1 MEFIIIYIIIITN
14 SIFLKQILKGKIE
27 EVIPIVTIGM
37 TLLIYIA
44 GLLDNLKVGVYSI
57 ILIFIIITVYLLIR
71 QNKLKKKDEKIKL
84 FKEFITPGFVIFTVI
99 YIIYV
104 LISQNKIFTHYDE
117 FSHWGTVVKNM
128 YIYNNFGTTPESL
141 IQYNEYPPF
150 AGVFEYIFLIIR
162 GNYLES
168 TVIAASKI
176 LYLSIII
183 LIFRNITWKTDKKL
197 IIIYTLGIIFLP
209 MVFYTD
215 FYDNILVDGLEGI
228 FFAIS
233 LYSWYSI
240 RNKKNRNIIVT
251 CLLIAL
257 GLLKFSGIG
266 LVILVLLILLIDTI
280 IKKKN
285 RKEILNVLFIILFIS
300 VFISTWFIKINLSG
314 ANKKWKIENINT
326 ENIQEIENNFAQKDI
341 IEKFITTICFEKVL
355 TPINLTYIECVIL
368 LGALSIIVYK
378 IQVKVK
384 RKKFLF
390 YQVSIFIGII
400 IYTILLLLT
409 YLFIIPEIESRQVA
423 SYERYIGTIFIGNT
437 IFLFA
442 IATNKKMKICKS
454 KMIII
459 LCIFTIICPLTNIL
473 IRLTDNNDEIQK
485 EILKRR
491 YIGQIEEYKDK
502 LTPSDRIYYFSNK
515 GSEANKKLYIT
526 RYLMM
531 PLNIG
536 NIEMKIENIENK
548 ETFENMLKE
557 EKYTHIYLF
566 ELTDSVIELYEKIFP
581 ESKIKEKTMYKIE
594 NEDDGELNL
603 KEIEGEK

>member
-1 MEFIIIYIIIITN
+1 MEFIIIYIIIITI
-14 SIFLKQILKGKIE
+14 SIFLKRILKGKIE
-27 EVIPIVTIGM
+27 EVIPISTIGM

-44 GLLDNLKVGVYSI
+44 GLFDNLKAGVYTV
-57 ILIFIIITVYLLIR
+57 ILIFIIIGIYLLIT
-71 QNKLKKKDEKIKL
+71 QNRFKKKNEKIKL
-84 FKEFITPGFVIFTVI
+84 FKEIITPGFVVFTI
-99 YIIYV
+99 LYIIYV

-128 YIYNNFGTTPESL
+128 YIYNNFGTNPESL
-141 IQYNEYPPF
+141 LQYNEYPPF

-162 GNYLES
+162 GNYAES
-168 TVIAASKI
+168 TVIVASKI

-257 GLLKFSGIG
+257 GLLKLSGIG
-266 LVILVLLILLIDTI
+266 LVILVLLIILINTL

-300 VFISTWFIKINLSG
+300 VFILTWFIKINLSG
-314 ANKKWKIENINT
+314 ANKKWKMENINT

-355 TPINLTYIECVIL
+355 TPINLTYIECSIL

-378 IQVKVK
+378 IQEKVK

-390 YQVSIFIGII
+390 YQVSLFIGII
-400 IYTILLLLT
+400 IYTISLLLT
-409 YLFIIPEIESRQVA
+409 YLFIIPEIESVQMA
-423 SYERYIGTIFIGNT
+423 SYERYIGTIFLGNT

-459 LCIFTIICPLTNIL
+459 LCIFTIICPFNNIL

-502 LTPSDRIYYFSNK
+502 LTPSDKIYYFSNK
-515 GSEANKKLYIT
+515 GSEAKKKLYIS

-531 PLNIG
+531 PF
-536 NIEMKIENIENK
+536 KIENK
-548 ETFENMLKE
+548 EIKIENEEKIKSMLKE

-566 ELTDSVIELYEKIFP
+566 ELTGNAIELYKKMFP
-581 ESKIKEKTMYKIE
+581 GTNIKEKTMYKIE
-594 NEDDGELNL
+594 NNNGQLELI
-603 KEIEGEK
+603 EIEGES

>member
-1 MEFIIIYIIIITN
+1 MEFIIMYIIIITI

-27 EVIPIVTIGM
+27 EVIPIATIGM

-44 GLLDNLKVGVYSI
+44 GLLDNLKAGVYAV
-57 ILIFIIITVYLLIR
+57 ILIYIIITIYLLIT
-71 QNKLKKKDEKIKL
+71 QNRLKNNEKKIKI
-84 FKEFITPGFVIFTVI
+84 FKEIITPGFVIFTVL

-117 FSHWGTVVKNM
+117 FSHWGTLVKNM
-128 YIYNNFGTTPESL
+128 YIYNNFGTTPETL

-150 AGVFEYIFLIIR
+150 AGAFEYIFLIIK
-162 GNYLES
+162 GNYTES

-257 GLLKFSGIG
+257 GLLKLSGIG
-266 LVILVLLILLIDTI
+266 LVIIVLLIILIDTL

-285 RKEILNVLFIILFIS
+285 RKEIINVLLIILLIS
-300 VFISTWFIKINLSG
+300 VFILAWFIKINISG
-314 ANKKWKIENINT
+314 ANKKWKMENINT
-326 ENIQEIENNFAQKDI
+326 ENIREIENNYVQKDI
-341 IEKFITTICFEKVL
+341 IERFIKTIFFDKVL
-355 TPINLTYIECVIL
+355 TPINLTYIECLALIVA
-368 LGALSIIVYK
+368 LGIIVYK
-378 IQVKVK
+378 TQGKIK
-384 RKKFLF
+384 RKE
-390 YQVSIFIGII
+390 YIYYEISIFGGTI
-400 IYTILLLLT
+400 IYTISLLLT
-409 YLFIIPEIESRQVA
+409 YLFIIPEIESTQIA
-423 SYERYIGTIFIGNT
+423 SYERYVGTIILGN
-437 IFLFA
+437 IMFLFS
-442 IATNKKMKICKS
+442 IVVNKKMKISKS
-454 KMIII
+454 KLVII
-459 LCIFTIICPLTNIL
+459 LCICSIIFPINNII
-473 IRLTDNNDEIQK
+473 IRLTDKDNEIEK
-485 EILKRR
+485 EILNRR
-491 YIGQIEEYKDK
+491 YISQIVEYKDK
-502 LTPSDRIYYFSNK
+502 LTEEDKIYYFSNE
-515 GSEANKKLYIT
+515 GSEAKKKLYIA
-526 RYLMM
+526 RYIMM
-531 PLNIG
+531 PIKIG
-536 NIEMKIENIENK
+536 NIEIEIK
-548 ETFENMLKE
+548 EELKKKLKE

-566 ELTDSVIELYEKIFP
+566 ELTEEAKEAYKKMFP

-594 NEDDGELNL
+594 NEDNGEMKL
-603 KEIEGEK
+603 IEEK

>member
-1 MEFIIIYIIIITN
+1 MEFIIIYIIIITI

-27 EVIPIVTIGM
+27 EVIPISTIGM

-44 GLLDNLKVGVYSI
+44 GLLDNLKAGVYTV
-57 ILIFIIITVYLLIR
+57 ILIFIIIGIYLLIT
-71 QNKLKKKDEKIKL
+71 QNRFKKKNEKIKL
-84 FKEFITPGFVIFTVI
+84 FKEIITPGFVVFTI
-99 YIIYV
+99 LYIIYV

-128 YIYNNFGTTPESL
+128 YIYNNFGTNLESL

-150 AGVFEYIFLIIR
+150 AGVFEYMFLIIR

-168 TVIAASKI
+168 TVIVASKI

-257 GLLKFSGIG
+257 GLLKLSGIG
-266 LVILVLLILLIDTI
+266 LVILVLLIILINTL

-300 VFISTWFIKINLSG
+300 VFILTWFIKINLSG
-314 ANKKWKIENINT
+314 ANKKWKMENINT

-355 TPINLTYIECVIL
+355 TPINLTYIECSIL

-378 IQVKVK
+378 IQEKVK

-390 YQVSIFIGII
+390 YQVSLFIGII
-400 IYTILLLLT
+400 IYTISLLLT
-409 YLFIIPEIESRQVA
+409 YLFIIPEIESVQMA
-423 SYERYIGTIFIGNT
+423 SYERYIGTIFLGNT

-442 IATNKKMKICKS
+442 IATNKKMKICKL

-459 LCIFTIICPLTNIL
+459 LCIFTIICPFNNIL

-502 LTPSDRIYYFSNK
+502 LTPSDKIYYFSNK
-515 GSEANKKLYIT
+515 GSEAKKKLYIS

-566 ELTDSVIELYEKIFP
+566 ELADSVIELYEKIFI
-581 ESKIKEKTMYKIE
+581 ESKIKEKTIYKIE
-594 NEDDGELNL
+594 NEDDGELKL
-603 KEIEGEK
+603 IEMYY